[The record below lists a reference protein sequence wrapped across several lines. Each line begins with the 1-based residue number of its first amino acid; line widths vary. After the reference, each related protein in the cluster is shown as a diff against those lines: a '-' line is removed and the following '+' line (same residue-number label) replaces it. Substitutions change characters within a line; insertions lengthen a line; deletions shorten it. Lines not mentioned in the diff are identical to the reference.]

1 MTAKIAR
8 ARRAITAAETAL
20 ARLDAGAEAV
30 EITRARLA
38 AEAALAE
45 AGATLDGPTFADRFR
60 RAFLVLFVTVFGFLA
75 LLFVLGSV

>member
-20 ARLDAGAEAV
+20 
-30 EITRARLA
+30 ARLA

-60 RAFLVLFVTVFGFLA
+60 RAFLVLLFAVFGFFA
-75 LLFVLGSV
+75 LVLILGSV